1 MSSTI
6 VHREREN
13 AEEDSSPVSVM
24 LMHFGQFLD
33 HDLTLTPEQERL
45 LHFKSEFYDVA
56 EELALL
62 CHKGTGK
69 APKAALGAF
78 FAFRCVFMALG
89 GKKEKKGKN
98 LL

>member
-1 MSSTI
+1 
-6 VHREREN
+6 
-13 AEEDSSPVSVM
+13 M

-78 FAFRCVFMALG
+78 LAFRCVFMALRERRKRRERIYYKCSDAFSELCLYG
-89 GKKEKKGKN
+89 IR
-98 LL
+98 